1 VITAGLLVVSL
12 EPFELLDHHRAG
24 RERLRVG
31 LWEVARQEDLGKA
44 LIRSRR
50 FAGIAG
56 GDLDEAVYH
65 FSGVLDA
72 LNWHATA
79 MSIAEQEAAGFGK
92 QHRIGR
98 LGHTRTHQREN
109 GDRDGES

>member
-1 VITAGLLVVSL
+1 VVPL
-12 EPFELLDHHRAG
+12 EPFELLDYHRAG

-31 LWEVARQEDLGKA
+31 IWESARQEDFGKTP
-44 LIRSRR
+44 IRSRR
-50 FAGIAG
+50 FAGIGG
-56 GDLDEAVYH
+56 GDLDKAVDH
-65 FSGVLDA
+65 FSGALDA

-98 LGHTRTHQREN
+98 LGHPHTHQREN